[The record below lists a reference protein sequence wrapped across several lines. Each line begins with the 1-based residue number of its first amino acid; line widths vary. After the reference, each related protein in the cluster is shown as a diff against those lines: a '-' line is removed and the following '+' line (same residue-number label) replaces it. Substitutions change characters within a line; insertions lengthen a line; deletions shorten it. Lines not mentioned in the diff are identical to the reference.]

1 MEAHA
6 AHRYRPAERSGE
18 RGRVDPLTVMKV
30 GAIAGMTGGM
40 MMAMWQ
46 MIVGAIAKDP
56 TAVPGIHTTF
66 WTPVEGIWSVIFGV
80 HHFHGD
86 WHTVPV
92 LGGMMGHM
100 MNSMILGIMGMALIV
115 LILGRRP
122 NIGAAVMLA
131 TAFGIAVE
139 AILVN
144 LIING
149 FQSVETLYYS
159 TPTWSWWVAHGIFGM
174 TLGTLGALL
183 LRRQR
188 SGADQAQAAYAQG

>member
-1 MEAHA
+1 
-6 AHRYRPAERSGE
+6 
-18 RGRVDPLTVMKV
+18 MKV
-30 GAIAGMTGGM
+30 GAIAGIAGGM
-40 MMAMWQ
+40 MMAIWQ

-92 LGGMMGHM
+92 LGGIAGHM
-100 MNSMILGIMGMALIV
+100 MNSMILGIVGAALIAW
-115 LILGRRP
+115 ILGRRP
-122 NIGAAVMLA
+122 NIGAAMMLA
-131 TAFGIAVE
+131 VVYGIAIE

-144 LIING
+144 GIINNA
-149 FQSVETLYYS
+149 QKIETLYYS

-174 TLGTLGALL
+174 TLGILGALL
-183 LRRQR
+183 LRRT
-188 SGADQAQAAYAQG
+188 SSSEAQAAYAYG

>member
-6 AHRYRPAERSGE
+6 AHTFSSLTSRR
-18 RGRVDPLTVMKV
+18 RGRVQPIAVIKT
-30 GAIAGMTGGM
+30 GAIAGMAGGM

-56 TAVPGIHTTF
+56 TAVPGIHTSF

-92 LGGMMGHM
+92 LGGMAGHM
-100 MNSMILGIMGMALIV
+100 MNSMMLGIVGMALIV
-115 LILGRRP
+115 GLLGRRP
-122 NIGAAVMLA
+122 NIAGAVMLA
-131 TAFGIAVE
+131 VAFGIAIE

-144 LIING
+144 LIINSA
-149 FQSVETLYYS
+149 QKIDTLYYS
-159 TPTWSWWVAHGIFGM
+159 TPTWSWWVAHAIFGM
-174 TLGTLGALL
+174 TLAILGTLL
-183 LRRQR
+183 LRRAP
-188 SGADQAQAAYAQG
+188 GNAHETALADAH

>member
-6 AHRYRPAERSGE
+6 AHTHRFAERPRE
-18 RGRVDPLTVMKV
+18 RGRIDALAVLKV
-30 GAIAGMTGGM
+30 GAIAGLAGGM
-40 MMAMWQ
+40 MMALWQ

-86 WHTVPV
+86 WHAIPV
-92 LGGMMGHM
+92 LGGIAGHM
-100 MNSMILGIMGMALIV
+100 MNSMILGIIGTALIV
-115 LILGRRP
+115 ALLGRRP

-131 TAFGIAVE
+131 VGFGIAIE

-144 LIING
+144 GIINNA
-149 FQSVETLYYS
+149 QKIETLYHS
-159 TPTWSWWVAHGIFGM
+159 TPTWSWWVAHAIFGM
-174 TLGTLGALL
+174 SLGGLAGLL

-188 SGADQAQAAYAQG
+188 SSADQAQTAHAR

>member
-6 AHRYRPAERSGE
+6 AHTYRPAERSRE
-18 RGRVDPLTVMKV
+18 RGRVEPLAVIKA
-30 GAIAGMTGGM
+30 GAIAGVVGGM
-40 MMAMWQ
+40 MMAIWQ
-46 MIVGAIAKDP
+46 MVVGAIAKDP

-86 WHTVPV
+86 FHTVPI
-92 LGGMMGHM
+92 LGGIAGHM
-100 MNSMILGIMGMALIV
+100 MNSMILGIAGIALIA

-122 NIGAAVMLA
+122 NIVAPVMLA
-131 TAFGIAVE
+131 VAYGIAIE

-144 LIING
+144 GIINNA
-149 FQSVETLYYS
+149 QKIETLYYS

-183 LRRQR
+183 LRRSR
-188 SGADQAQAAYAQG
+188 STDQVQVTYAQG